1 MFFRGQHLPYQLE
14 RNAMAEAAARAARVW
29 LVTTDL
35 FERVY
40 YSGVARLIGAGVGS
54 RPKT

>member
-1 MFFRGQHLPYQLE
+1 
-14 RNAMAEAAARAARVW
+14 MAEAAAHAARVW

-40 YSGVARLIGAGVGS
+40 YSGVARLFGAGIGS
-54 RPKT
+54 RLKT